1 MRRSGVLI
9 ALLVLV
15 AVAVPVVLALVGGGD
30 EPSETA
36 SVQRDE
42 GPGTPPSLRPP
53 DGSGSREEPVRGGG
67 GSGGRGGDGDGPP
80 PHAASYDEQMK
91 GVGYPETVTEAGAP
105 AAADATRVL
114 GRQAEPGQRTVFA
127 ADCRSGTCTIRYR
140 SSPRGGG
147 RLAQG
152 QAALVRRLFAR
163 EDVDSIVLYV
173 HHSIVGRN
181 KEERPAFEVVRCER
195 GDRDW
200 SRLSVKAFK
209 ARCEVTHEAGGKVRN
224 QIRRGQLSVEDAS
237 RGRDPGVS
245 AGGRSDG
252 SGAVRGGDE
261 EMPRNV
267 DGSAR
272 AERDARARD
281 GG

>member
-1 MRRSGVLI
+1 MRRSGLLI

-15 AVAVPVVLALVGGGD
+15 AIGVPVLIALAGGGD
-30 EPSETA
+30 DEPNEQA
-36 SVQRDE
+36 AVQRDE
-42 GPGTPPSLRPP
+42 GAGTPPSLRPP
-53 DGSGSREEPVRGGG
+53 DGPGSREEPAR
-67 GSGGRGGDGDGPP
+67 GGRGGGDDGDGPP

-91 GVGYPETVTEAGAP
+91 GVGYPESVTEAGG
-105 AAADATRVL
+105 AAAEDATRVL

-127 ADCRSGTCTIRYR
+127 ADCRDGTCSIRYR

-163 EDVDSIVLYV
+163 EDVERVVLYV

-195 GDRDW
+195 GDHSW
-200 SRLSVKAFK
+200 SRLSVKTFK
-209 ARCEVTHEAGGKVRN
+209 ARCQITHEAGGKVRN

-245 AGGRSDG
+245 SGGARDG
-252 SGAVRGGDE
+252 SGAVAGGDGK
-261 EMPRNV
+261 MPRNV
-267 DGSAR
+267 PGSGA
-272 AERDARARD
+272 AERRARQRH